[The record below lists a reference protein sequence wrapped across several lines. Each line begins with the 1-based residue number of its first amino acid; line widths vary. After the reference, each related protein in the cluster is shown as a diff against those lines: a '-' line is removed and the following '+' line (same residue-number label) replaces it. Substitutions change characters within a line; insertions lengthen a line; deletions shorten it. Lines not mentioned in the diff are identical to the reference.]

1 MTPYSTALLAAFPVQ
16 PYGVRKRQY
25 WQSAARQ
32 WRNPPWCKA
41 FQPPCAARAAKKTGF
56 TGETLQ
62 SCGVSLV
69 KENKMKASIISAIRS
84 DKLVGVGSCSVID
97 ECWTDAEIAAALV
110 DHGITTARKA
120 VAWARALNKAF
131 WERAD
136 EMSGW

>member
-1 MTPYSTALLAAFPVQ
+1 
-16 PYGVRKRQY
+16 
-25 WQSAARQ
+25 
-32 WRNPPWCKA
+32 
-41 FQPPCAARAAKKTGF
+41 
-56 TGETLQ
+56 
-62 SCGVSLV
+62 
-69 KENKMKASIISAIRS
+69 MKASIISAIRS

-110 DHGITTARKA
+110 DQGITTARKA